1 MKKKVSKKSNKVVSK
16 TTSKPKTLSDIIND
30 LDKAI
35 VITRGYLDQLQTQI
49 NDVKFLIDSKISDI
63 STIVDNKF

>member
-16 TTSKPKTLSDIIND
+16 ATSKPKTLSDIIND